1 MTVHLVSEQIFEDCI
16 DGMNIAVIIK
26 QNTISLGLAEKGDIL
41 NYRKRTVII
50 LS

>member
-1 MTVHLVSEQIFEDCI
+1 MTVHLFSEQIIEDCI
-16 DGMNIAVIIK
+16 HKMNIEVIIK

-41 NYRKRTVII
+41 NYRKRALII